1 QLSAG
6 VEPQGGGTLLVE
18 QLCAAFHHKV
28 HRGVPVGL
36 DQLSVTAYERSR
48 EPVGRVVGLPTV
60 EVLGVQASTVDPV
73 LRPTAYPD
81 DPVVLDRD
89 VQCVTVGV
97 QERRGPYPSVHI
109 LRTHPLGEMLVDP
122 HGPL

>member
-1 QLSAG
+1 
-6 VEPQGGGTLLVE
+6 
-18 QLCAAFHHKV
+18 
-28 HRGVPVGL
+28 
-36 DQLSVTAYERSR
+36 
-48 EPVGRVVGLPTV
+48 RVVGLPTV

-73 LRPTAYPD
+73 LRPTAYPN

-109 LRTHPLGEMLVDP
+109 LRTNPLGEMLVDP
-122 HGPL
+122 HGPLLALTVRGPCPPTVRRSDLSTTQGPLFLAVRHDKWLTVCV